1 MSPATAASASIE
13 IRAVRKLFGSGADE
27 VHAFGPSDLH
37 VAPGE
42 FVSLLGPSGCGKS
55 TLMLMIAGLL
65 ERTDGEIFVDGELV
79 DAPRT
84 DVGIMFQDST
94 LVPWRS
100 VRGNV
105 ELQLELRGLDVSAYR
120 DRIDDL
126 LHSVHLDGFED
137 RSPYEL
143 SGGMQQRAALC
154 QAIVHEPGTLLL
166 DEPLGKL
173 DAMTRERIRADLQD
187 LWMRRRPDGGVRHAQ
202 HRGGDSA
209 LDENLRDHAA
219 AGADRPCDRHRPAL
233 AARAR
238 REARRSLRVPSGE
251 DSGDLSWLRR
261 ALSCRPRPAASIGHG
276 RAASMQGAECPSFP
290 VTQGFG
296 RCLVATAVR

>member
-1 MSPATAASASIE
+1 MSPTTAMSASIE

-27 VHAFGPSDLH
+27 VHAFGPSDLSI
-37 VAPGE
+37 APGE

-65 ERTDGEIFVDGELV
+65 ERTDGEIFVNGELV

-105 ELQLELRGLDVSAYR
+105 ELQLELRGIEVAAYR
-120 DRIDDL
+120 ERIDDL
-126 LHSVHLDGFED
+126 LRSVHLDGFED

-154 QAIVHEPGTLLL
+154 QAIVHAPGTLLL

-187 LWMRRRPDGGVRHAQ
+187 LWMRRRPTVVFVTHSIEEAIQLSTRICVITPRPGRIDHVIGIDLPWP
-202 HRGGDSA
+202 RG
-209 LDENLRDHAA
+209 LDV
-219 AGADRPCDRHRPAL
+219 
-233 AARAR
+233 
-238 REARRSLRVPSGE
+238 RRSEPFVSHLAGIQE
-251 DSGDLSWLRR
+251 
-261 ALSCRPRPAASIGHG
+261 IFHG
-276 RAASMQGAECPSFP
+276 YG
-290 VTQGFG
+290 V
-296 RCLVATAVR
+296 L